1 MPYWHTCI
9 ALLNRHYFAITPA
22 ATAGNFV
29 MSEIIHQ
36 TSHGNTISIEFEYPE
51 DNPQNYAEDITTA
64 LNYAGV
70 FQGISRK
77 DANLQ

>member
-1 MPYWHTCI
+1 
-9 ALLNRHYFAITPA
+9 
-22 ATAGNFV
+22 V
-29 MSEIIHQ
+29 EQIHR

-51 DNPQNYAEDITTA
+51 ENPQNYAEDITTA

-70 FQGISRK
+70 FKGITIK